1 MVMSMILATSASEI
15 HRSRLYDCDTVP
27 GSLPIDALSDVDGR
41 MHYGRA
47 LSNLREALKQDVKP
61 PEKLEALF
69 ITLWLMIDYENR
81 FGSGKSAINVH
92 MRGITTLLFNH
103 VIPSLKNMGSLR
115 IAPNPEDEESAN
127 LLPETDNQ
135 SPKTTE
141 SAESEK
147 ISNASAGFDQRL
159 RSTTVPL
166 FLLWTLYFCTP
177 GALFCS
183 PGLARIDANLFRLFL
198 RTELDPQTATLTLPE
213 LFRISR
219 QSPSR
224 FWGKEYPATAHLD
237 DLENLPG
244 LTLYHQSHVIQ
255 FKITEQF
262 KHGFIKGDSSCCWD
276 QSSFKSLI
284 DEIVTIADDHDTL
297 LFSARAAPSCEI
309 AGDGRRVMETIYWAS
324 ITYYGTIVYFYLCFG
339 SLIPTGYAEPRW
351 LSCSDAVSQVLEL
364 ALKLHRSRPRLMA
377 RITWPLFMAGIAT
390 SDRIYQD
397 WVSIR
402 LRELGRYGQNF
413 TRVSHRFDEIIQG
426 SDPFASGPGHP
437 SDLQQM
443 QEIAIS

>member
-1 MVMSMILATSASEI
+1 
-15 HRSRLYDCDTVP
+15 
-27 GSLPIDALSDVDGR
+27 

-81 FGSGKSAINVH
+81 FGSGTSAINVH

-141 SAESEK
+141 SAEK
-147 ISNASAGFDQRL
+147 
-159 RSTTVPL
+159 
-166 FLLWTLYFCTP
+166 
-177 GALFCS
+177 
-183 PGLARIDANLFRLFL
+183 
-198 RTELDPQTATLTLPE
+198 LDPQTATLTLPE